1 MPPPPIIR
9 NKCGGDF
16 MAKKK
21 ILKLN
26 DEQYYKYIMSLKN
39 ACEAEDTDGK
49 NDMGDPNKKSEDNKN
64 K

>member
-1 MPPPPIIR
+1 
-9 NKCGGDF
+9 

-39 ACEAEDTDGK
+39 ESVIKNIDGDTVVPDKLKNEDC
-49 NDMGDPNKKSEDNKN
+49 NKE
-64 K
+64 